1 MIKGVIFDLDGVITD
16 TAKLHYIAWKNLAN
30 SIGID
35 IDEEFNESLKGISR
49 ADSLIRILVWWCK
62 RQVFRPRHK
71 NFN

>member
-49 ADSLIRILVWWCK
+49 TDSVIIFLVYGGVRVK
-62 RQVFRPRHK
+62 YSYHDI
-71 NFN
+71 